1 MQVCRHNL
9 HIFPVNFLE
18 AEKPLAPTYLLF
30 GCMEFLM
37 IQWNRLVFSI
47 RYCYIKRAKNKRII
61 TVLQQILLC
70 KYDQEKNHLNL
81 TSSLLFLSFKSIKRH
96 FASCFFFH
104 FKKLGSVR
112 SAVNIQNQPTPLILF
127 YWVQLHMFQ
136 IKDVHDF
143 FKIKSNVGSEN
154 VTKIYSCA
162 VHFFLW
168 ALKFVVFINKFDNL
182 LTQFNLF
189 CCKEIWWKEVKLI
202 SSLMDLATKRNCVQS
217 I

>member
-127 YWVQLHMFQ
+127 IGFNYICFRLKMFM
-136 IKDVHDF
+136 I
-143 FKIKSNVGSEN
+143 
-154 VTKIYSCA
+154 
-162 VHFFLW
+162 FL
-168 ALKFVVFINKFDNL
+168 
-182 LTQFNLF
+182 
-189 CCKEIWWKEVKLI
+189 KLNQ
-202 SSLMDLATKRNCVQS
+202 M
-217 I
+217 

>member
-1 MQVCRHNL
+1 MTR
-9 HIFPVNFLE
+9 
-18 AEKPLAPTYLLF
+18 
-30 GCMEFLM
+30 
-37 IQWNRLVFSI
+37 
-47 RYCYIKRAKNKRII
+47 KRII
-61 TVLQQILLC
+61 WIWHLASCFYLLKALNDILL
-70 KYDQEKNHLNL
+70 LV
-81 TSSLLFLSFKSIKRH
+81 FLSFQGARKCEICCQYSKSANTID
-96 FASCFFFH
+96 
-104 FKKLGSVR
+104 
-112 SAVNIQNQPTPLILF
+112 TF